1 MLVPKLSEYLKTI
14 VRGRK
19 RRRPPPQ
26 EVEELRR
33 TFQTRYHH
41 FKLLLNAN
49 NKALE
54 MMGDMEQALRGGQPF
69 GMSFVKSASTAVSV
83 SVMQIIR
90 NLEALAPGRYYQL
103 PDRFKE
109 VQEKINSVLV
119 AEKVFRGG
127 RLVVT
132 LDQVDKNMA
141 DEVGSKMA
149 NLGEILSHLNLAVP
163 PGFIISS
170 AAYERFME
178 RNDLQAEIDRLLQ
191 ATQAEEVD
199 QLHALSAAVEQLVI
213 RSRVPEDLEQA
224 IMEAYGRLEA
234 QAGKGVRVS
243 MRSSALGE
251 DIAGTSFAGQYR
263 SQLNVSAENLVQAY
277 KEIVASKY
285 TLQAIHYR
293 FNRGIRDEDVAMC
306 VGCMAMVNPIAGGVT
321 YSSNPVAPQEDS
333 IVINSVWGLPKAVV
347 DGSARSDLFVV
358 SRQEPLKLLRKEI
371 QIKDRK
377 LVCDAE
383 EGLSRVS
390 VAEPQST
397 SPSLAD
403 DQVLKLAA
411 MALRLEKHY
420 GSPQDVEWAI
430 APDET
435 IYVLQCRPLI
445 PIKGAQEWRQ
455 RLAGGPANEP
465 ALLAGGV
472 TASPGAASGPVFR
485 VRRNADILQF
495 PSGAILVAAQPLP
508 SWASLLS
515 RAAAVVAEQGSVTG
529 HLASV
534 AREFGLPALFGLTGA
549 VEALKDGT
557 VITVDADGCRVL
569 EGRVESLL
577 GSQAPKT
584 NLMQGSPV
592 YEALQAVSK
601 HILPLNLVDPDAPEF
616 KPDRCRTFHDITRY
630 AHEKSVQEMF
640 QFGKEQH
647 FPERASKQLV
657 CNVPMQLWVIN
668 LDDGFHEEVNRRYV
682 ELSNITSIP
691 MLALWEGMTAIP
703 WQGPPPLNVRG
714 LLSVMFEATVNPN
727 LNPGSDTSYTDR
739 NYFMISRNFC
749 SLQSRFGFHFSTVE
763 TLASERSLENYISF
777 QFMGGAA
784 DYQRKHAR
792 AVFIGS
798 ILEEQGFRVEVK
810 GDALFARLEG
820 YDEEV
825 MKEKLRV
832 LGYLIIHTRQL
843 DMIMSDG
850 ASINTYRERI
860 VNDLKSL
867 CPMSGSSRNNSVS
880 SAH

>member
-1 MLVPKLSEYLKTI
+1 MLPKLAKYWKTI
-14 VRGRK
+14 VRGQQQ
-19 RRRPPPQ
+19 RPPPGD
-26 EVEELRR
+26 VEELRR

-54 MMGDMEQALRGGQPF
+54 IMGDMEQALSGGQPF

-90 NLEALAPGRYYQL
+90 NVQALAPGRYSQL
-103 PDRFKE
+103 GDRFKE
-109 VQEKINSVLV
+109 IQEQLNRVLV
-119 AEKVFRGG
+119 SKKVPRGT
-127 RLVVT
+127 RLVVP
-132 LDQVDKNMA
+132 LEQVDKNMA

-149 NLGEILSHLNLAVP
+149 NLGEILSHLNLPVP
-163 PGFIISS
+163 AGFIISS

-178 RNDLQAEIDRLLQ
+178 HNDLQAEIDRLLQ
-191 ATQAEEVD
+191 ATHAEEVD

-213 RSRVPEDLEQA
+213 RSPVPQDLEQA
-224 IMEAYGRLEA
+224 ILEAYEQLER

-251 DIAGTSFAGQYR
+251 DLAGTSFAGQYR
-263 SQLNVSAENLVQAY
+263 SQLNVSFENLVQAY

-306 VGCMAMVNPIAGGVT
+306 VGCMAMINATAGGVM

-347 DGSARSDLFVV
+347 EGSARADLFVV
-358 SRQEPLKLLRKEI
+358 SRQEPFRLLRREI
-371 QIKDRK
+371 QVKDRK

-383 EGLSRVS
+383 EGLSRVN
-390 VAEPQST
+390 VGEPQST
-397 SPSLAD
+397 SASLTD

-411 MALRLEKHY
+411 MALRLEAHY

-430 APDET
+430 APDQT

-445 PIKGAQEWRQ
+445 LIKGAEEWRQ
-455 RLAGGPANEP
+455 RLAGRAASAP
-465 ALLAGGV
+465 ALLTGGGTAGR
-472 TASPGAASGPVFR
+472 GAASGPVFR
-485 VRRNADILQF
+485 VRRNADILRF
-495 PSGAILVAAQPLP
+495 PNGAILVVAQPLP

-515 RAAAVVAEQGSVTG
+515 RAGAVVAEQGSVTG

-534 AREFGLPALFGLTGA
+534 AREFGVPALFGVAGA

-557 VITVDADGCRVL
+557 VITVDADGGRIL

-577 GSQAPKT
+577 GSQGPQT

-601 HILPLNLVDPDAPEF
+601 HVLPLNLLDPGARDF
-616 KPDRCRTFHDITRY
+616 KADNCRTFHDITRY

-640 QFGKEQH
+640 QFGREQH

-668 LDDGFHEEVNRRYV
+668 LDDGFREEVHHKYV

-703 WQGPPPLNVRG
+703 WQGPPPLDVRG
-714 LLSVMFEATVNPN
+714 LLSVMFEATVNPH
-727 LNPGSDTSYTDR
+727 LDPAQGTPYTDR

-763 TLASERSLENYISF
+763 TLVSERTLENYVSF

-784 DYQRKHAR
+784 DYQRKHTR

-798 ILEEQGFRVEVK
+798 VLEEHGFRVEVR

-820 YDEEV
+820 QEEDG

-850 ASINTYRERI
+850 ASINTYRGKI
-860 VNDLKSL
+860 LNDLKSVCRAPDSFQKGL
-867 CPMSGSSRNNSVS
+867 VASE
-880 SAH
+880 